1 MTFAAPVHRAV
12 TLPRN
17 LGLAAVALL
26 LSACGNLP
34 GRDDLAG
41 PPGAT
46 YASGKAPAAYAQCL
60 TPKWQATTVVG
71 GSPTVET
78 VPGAG
83 GSLRMTLKVAGAVS
97 RVIEVAPQGAGSTI
111 RYWNRSNDF
120 GTGTPASVKAIE
132 DCR

>member
-1 MTFAAPVHRAV
+1 MPLSPALFLAPALR
-12 TLPRN
+12 
-17 LGLAAVALL
+17 LGVVATAAVLAG
-26 LSACGNLP
+26 CGNLP

-46 YASGKAPAAYAQCL
+46 YQSSKSPAAYAQCL

-71 GSPTVET
+71 GSAAVES

-83 GSLRMTLKVAGAVS
+83 GSLRMTLKVAGGVS
-97 RVIEVAPQGAGSTI
+97 RVIEVAPQGSGSTI

-120 GTGTPASVKAIE
+120 GTGTPSSVKAIE

>member
-1 MTFAAPVHRAV
+1 MPLSPTLYLAPALR
-12 TLPRN
+12 
-17 LGLAAVALL
+17 LGAVATTLAL

-46 YASGKAPAAYAQCL
+46 YQSNKAPAAYAQCL
-60 TPKWQATTVVG
+60 TPRWQATTVVG
-71 GSPTVET
+71 GSASVET

-83 GSLRMTLKVAGAVS
+83 GSLRMTLKVAGGVS
-97 RVIEVAPQGAGSTI
+97 RVVEVAPQGSGSTI

-120 GTGTPASVKAIE
+120 GTGVPTSVKAIE
-132 DCR
+132 ECR

>member
-1 MTFAAPVHRAV
+1 MRTALHRPLMLSIAAP
-12 TLPRN
+12 
-17 LGLAAVALL
+17 LA

-34 GRDDLAG
+34 GRDDLNG

-46 YASGKAPAAYAQCL
+46 YTSSKAPMAYVQCL
-60 TPKWQATTVVG
+60 TPRWQATTVVG
-71 GSPTVET
+71 GNATVET

-83 GSLRMTLKVAGAVS
+83 GVIRMTLKISGS
-97 RVIEVAPQGAGSTI
+97 PGRVIDIVPQGSGSTI

>member
-1 MTFAAPVHRAV
+1 MRSAV
-12 TLPRN
+12 TRR
-17 LGLAAVALL
+17 LGLATAAAATFVLAG
-26 LSACGNLP
+26 CGSMP

-46 YASGKAPAAYAQCL
+46 YQSSKAPAAYAQCL
-60 TPKWQATTVVG
+60 TPRWQAITVVG

-83 GSLRMTLKVAGAVS
+83 GSLRMTLKISGAVG
-97 RVIEVAPQGAGSTI
+97 RVLEVAPQGTGSTI
-111 RYWNRSNDF
+111 RYWNRSSDF
-120 GTGTPASVKAIE
+120 GTGKPSAVQAIE